1 MVHSFPVCPSTDRPL
16 VCMNSPVLLSIIR
29 MCSLSSV
36 SVFSDFSSLDCLSK
50 KVHVWISVLVLQTW
64 TVRCVCVLQF
74 LQHYPYSCGS
84 PVCPIELHPS
94 SWRAFTMLGTSAA
107 RSLQQ
112 ILFDLWTAAQQWL
125 WMKEDLKHGIR
136 QSGNKHPGRGV
147 TPGFTW
153 AHEAQQWAFA
163 LDLHDFLFLSRRSCP
178 YEEFGADQMI
188 WFGSKSKTKDRLCK
202 WF

>member
-1 MVHSFPVCPSTDRPL
+1 MAHSSPVCPSTDRPL
-16 VCMNSPVLLSIIR
+16 VCMNSPVLLWIIC

-74 LQHYPYSCGS
+74 LQLYPYSCGS

-94 SWRAFTMLGTSAA
+94 SRRAFTMLGTSAA
-107 RSLQQ
+107 RSLPQ
-112 ILFDLWTAAQQWL
+112 ILFDLWTAVIMNEGRPLTWHQTDKAETNIQDAVWRL
-125 WMKEDLKHGIR
+125 ASPELMKLSSER
-136 QSGNKHPGRGV
+136 
-147 TPGFTW
+147 
-153 AHEAQQWAFA
+153 
-163 LDLHDFLFLSRRSCP
+163 LHLISRTSCSCP